1 MKYGLIQYSSPQDV
15 VKKVNE
21 AIKKGWEPIGGCSWQ
36 GRSYVQAIV
45 HDGMDPD
52 EKDDKE

>member
-1 MKYGLIQYSSPQDV
+1 MKYGLIAYNSPNDI

-21 AIKKGWEPIGGCSWQ
+21 AIGRGWEPIGGVNWN

-45 HDGMDPD
+45 HDGMQPD